1 MPLKGP
7 IVLERAGSMIATLL
21 GPLAD
26 RVADRIADRL
36 EPKLPDLSGL
46 DDQIVAK
53 LPDLSN
59 LPEQVL
65 TAVAAV
71 IDSLGL
77 GGLVKFDSI
86 KGLPLVGGQI
96 VDAFQGTW
104 AAIFGKGKY

>member
-1 MPLKGP
+1 MLTRIGN
-7 IVLERAGSMIATLL
+7 IIATLF

-36 EPKLPDLSGL
+36 EPKLPDLSDL

-65 TAVAAV
+65 TAVAAL

-77 GGLVKFDSI
+77 GGVVKFDGI
-86 KGLPLVGGQI
+86 KGLPLVGDQI
-96 VDAFQGTW
+96 ADAFQGTW
-104 AAIFGKGKY
+104 DAIFGKDKH

>member
-1 MPLKGP
+1 M
-7 IVLERAGSMIATLL
+7 LERIGRMIATLL

-36 EPKLPDLSGL
+36 EPKLPDLSDL

-65 TAVAAV
+65 TAVASV
-71 IDSLGL
+71 INGLGL

-86 KGLPLVGGQI
+86 KGLPLVGDQI
-96 VDAFQGTW
+96 ADIFQGTW
-104 AAIFGKGKY
+104 NSIFGKDDRR